1 MTLFQPHKVL
11 SPAGVITESSK
22 GHSIILLGQL
32 FQDEGNI
39 MTLEKCMRLRP
50 MLHFTCYKIVFC
62 LFYFFVR
69 SNVVWITVKMSMAF
83 CKPTDGDL
91 SRNTRVGKAK
101 PCLFQWEQRATPS
114 MMGVIQCNKLATR
127 CLASSPGNGHF
138 RAQCWSLLLAG
149 WVLSNDLSQIGLDE

>member
-1 MTLFQPHKVL
+1 MTLLQPHKVL
-11 SPAGVITESSK
+11 SPAGAITESSK
-22 GHSIILLGQL
+22 GRSIILLGQL

-39 MTLEKCMRLRP
+39 MTPEKCMGLRP
-50 MLHFTCYKIVFC
+50 VLHFNCYKIVFV
-62 LFYFFVR
+62 FFFFVR
-69 SNVVWITVKMSMAF
+69 SNVVWNTVKMNMAF

-114 MMGVIQCNKLATR
+114 MMGMIQCNKPDTR

-138 RAQCWSLLLAG
+138 RGS
-149 WVLSNDLSQIGLDE
+149 VLIFALGRLGTQQWL